1 MIKKKKKKKKINK
14 KDYYIFLQWRPGIL
28 NMMDCQQFITL
39 VVDGTYETLKDNY
52 YLPDLPERIIKA
64 ELREMLGTIKL
75 PKRDDFSDVLYDK
88 ILKLGCDF
96 ESCYPDMMIT

>member
-1 MIKKKKKKKKINK
+1 MEVFMIKKKKKKINK
-14 KDYYIFLQWRPGIL
+14 KDYYIFLKGRPGIL
-28 NMMDCQQFITL
+28 NMMDCQQFINL

-52 YLPDLPERIIKA
+52 YLPDPPNQERMIKA

-88 ILKLGCDF
+88 IFKLAAKCPKSWD
-96 ESCYPDMMIT
+96 I